1 MQASELQN
9 KFERIRANKWFET
22 FVVSVIIVSALL
34 VGAKTYELPAGLSS
48 VTLFLDWF
56 ISAFFLTEITIR
68 FLAEQRKR
76 HFFNSFWNW
85 FDTLIVV
92 ISLIPADDTELAL
105 IARLVRVFRVL
116 RMISIIPE
124 LRILLVSLVKALPQL
139 GYVMLLMFIIFY
151 IYAAIGST
159 LFETI
164 NPVLWGDITISMLTL
179 FRIMTFEDW
188 TDVMYETQEVYSLSW
203 IFYLTFI
210 FFTAF
215 AFLNMVIGIVVNVM
229 ERENEKARAEKQAAL
244 VAEQKAQGYVEPT
257 LNDVLA
263 EIRAL
268 KAQINERA
276 LEKGRDNVH
285 E

>member
-9 KFERIRANKWFET
+9 KFERIRANKWFEA
-22 FVVSVIIVSALL
+22 FVISVIVISALL
-34 VGAKTYELPAGLSS
+34 VGAKTYELPSGMAS

-56 ISAFFLTEITIR
+56 ISAFFLTELTIR
-68 FLAEQRKR
+68 FLAEKQKR
-76 HFFNSFWNW
+76 FFFRSFWNW

-139 GYVMLLMFIIFY
+139 AYVMLLMFIIFY
-151 IYAAIGST
+151 IYAAVGST
-159 LFETI
+159 LFENI

-229 ERENEKARAEKQAAL
+229 ERENEQARAEKEAAL
-244 VAEQKAQGYVEPT
+244 LEEQMAQGHVEPT
-257 LNDVLA
+257 LHDVMKELR
-263 EIRAL
+263 EL
-268 KAQINERA
+268 KAQVSA
-276 LEKGRDNVH
+276 QAVKGETNTSD
-285 E
+285 